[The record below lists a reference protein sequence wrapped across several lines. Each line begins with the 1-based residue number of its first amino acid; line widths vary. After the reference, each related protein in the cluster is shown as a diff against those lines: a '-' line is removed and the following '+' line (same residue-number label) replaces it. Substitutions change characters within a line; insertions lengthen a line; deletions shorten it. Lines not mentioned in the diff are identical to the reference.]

1 MKNFFLYILLF
12 PLTLCSQNTIQGVFS
27 PVEDFTYAFLYHATP
42 LGSNYVDRA
51 KLEPDGSFTI
61 ALDSTAKTGMYK
73 IVYALPPEE
82 NNFDFIYNGKEDISF
97 TFNLENGIEFIAS
110 NENKLWSS
118 YIKSMELINIT
129 ISNFYAKES
138 TDETIFNDI
147 FKTLSETQIGYEE
160 ASKGTLASTF
170 IKANTPYIPEG
181 FEDLKTYSKHIKQSY
196 LTHVDFNN
204 NLLQSSDFLIER
216 VMAYVFGMTINTSN
230 DIYKKD
236 IDTLVNSIG
245 NQPTVKLSLLQSIWQ
260 RFTDLNNEELANY
273 ITDSYLLELAKQNN
287 FQPLVEAL
295 TVYKN
300 NSLGQI
306 AQNFDIPIVIDGVS
320 KTTTLHDLE
329 LANQYLVIFW
339 SSTCGHCLEEL
350 PKVKTLVAAK
360 KDLKII
366 AIGLEDDTYNW
377 QNEILKYPDFIHVLG
392 LGKWDN
398 SIVNAYGVKATPSYF
413 ILDQNKV
420 IISKPED
427 YEALEKVLNKK
438 SQL

>member
-1 MKNFFLYILLF
+1 MKNFFLFILLL
-12 PLTLCSQNTIQGVFS
+12 PLTLSSQNSIHGVFS

-42 LGSNYVDRA
+42 LGANYVDRA
-51 KLEPDGSFTI
+51 KLESDGSFTI

-82 NNFDFIYNGKEDISF
+82 NNFDFIYDGKEDVSF
-97 TFNLENGIEFIAS
+97 TFNLENGIEFIVS

-138 TDETIFNDI
+138 TDKTIFKDI
-147 FKTLSETQIGYEE
+147 FKTLSETQKGYED
-160 ASKGTLASTF
+160 ASKGTLAATF
-170 IKANTPYIPEG
+170 IKANRPYIPEG
-181 FEDLKTYSKHIKQSY
+181 FEDLKTYSKHIKATY
-196 LTHVDFNN
+196 LTHVDFND

-230 DIYKKD
+230 DTYKKD
-236 IDTLVNSIG
+236 IDTLINAIG
-245 NQPTVKLSLLQSIWQ
+245 DHPTVKLSLLQSIWQ

-273 ITDSYLLELAKQNN
+273 IADSYLMDLAKQNN

-295 TVYKN
+295 TIYKN
-300 NSLGQI
+300 NSLGQV
-306 AQNFDIPIVIDGVS
+306 AQNFDITIVKDGET

-329 LANQYLVIFW
+329 QADQYLVIFW

-350 PKVKTLVAAK
+350 PKVKTLVTAK
-360 KDLKII
+360 TDLKII
-366 AIGLEDDTYNW
+366 AIGLEDDAYNW
-377 QNEILKYPDFIHVLG
+377 QNEILNYPDFIHVLG

-398 SIVNAYGVKATPSYF
+398 STVNAYGVKATPGYF
-413 ILDQNKV
+413 ILDRNK
-420 IISKPED
+420 IIIAKPID
-427 YEALEKVLNKK
+427 YEALEKSLK
-438 SQL
+438 